1 MNIIT
6 KTSIGLAAI
15 GLAASIAVALLPVQT
30 QAATRC
36 GTGDITIR
44 ETGYGIVHVMGSYD
58 HPGRLYGIT
67 VYVRDAA
74 TGKLIGSNGGI
85 GFQGGANFQSY
96 VPVTHYA
103 DRYRIEIQCHAPR

>member
-1 MNIIT
+1 MNTTI
-6 KTSIGLAAI
+6 KTATAAI
-15 GLAASIAVALLPVQT
+15 GLAASIAISLLPVQS
-30 QAATRC
+30 QAASGC
-36 GTGDITIR
+36 STGDITIR